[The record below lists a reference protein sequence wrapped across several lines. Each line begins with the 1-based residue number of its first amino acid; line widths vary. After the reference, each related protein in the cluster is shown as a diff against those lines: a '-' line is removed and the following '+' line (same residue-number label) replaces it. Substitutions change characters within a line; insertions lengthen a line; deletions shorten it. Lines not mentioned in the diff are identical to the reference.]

1 MPMTQRLIHL
11 SDLHFGRED
20 LAAVEGLHR
29 KIQALAP
36 DRIIISGD
44 LTQRARR
51 LEFQAARAF
60 LDALPCPWFAVP
72 GNHDIPLYNVMQR
85 LANPL
90 HAYRRWISTNLHPV
104 WIHGEI
110 AIFGINTVLPWRVQQ
125 GGLTSSQ
132 LQRLLNELQYHSRS
146 LRLIVSHH
154 PLGMPAQQHHPDCV
168 DQHILE
174 NLLHHG
180 ADIFLS
186 GHLHQS
192 ALTQT
197 VGRYHG
203 RQGILVHAGSAIS
216 ERLRGENNA
225 FNVLDCQRDH
235 VHVTTWEWQMDE
247 FTRQAEHEYLRCK
260 HNGWREI

>member
-1 MPMTQRLIHL
+1 MPTTQRLIHV

-20 LAAVEGLHR
+20 PIAVDGLLS
-29 KIQALAP
+29 KIKILNP
-36 DRIIISGD
+36 DRIIVSGD
-44 LTQRARR
+44 ITQRARN

-90 HAYRRWISTNLHPV
+90 HGYRRWITANTHPV
-104 WIHGEI
+104 WIHGDL

-125 GGLTSSQ
+125 GGLTSNQ
-132 LQRLLNELQYHSRS
+132 LQHLIHELQHHSSR

-168 DQHILE
+168 DHSIL
-174 NLLHHG
+174 NRLLQHG
-180 ADIFLS
+180 ADVFLS

-192 ALTQT
+192 ALTRT
-197 VGRYHG
+197 SGHSG
-203 RQGILVHAGSAIS
+203 RQGILVHAGSAVS

-225 FNVLDCQRDH
+225 FNVLDCRHDH
-235 VHVTTWEWQMDE
+235 VQVTTWEWQGDR
-247 FTRQAEHEYLRCK
+247 FTHQTEQQYHRCK
-260 HNGWREI
+260 LHGWRDV